1 MRYNPAFDGL
11 RALAILPVVF
21 FHCQGPW
28 FGGGYLGVDIFFVLS
43 GYLITLLLAT
53 EHASGGIQVGR
64 FYARR
69 ALRLYPTLILML
81 AAYLVLAP
89 TLWPGDDRWLNAVLA
104 GTYVTDY
111 SLPYWRVPHYPP
123 VVGHTWSLA
132 VEEKFYLVWPL
143 LLLLLLL
150 SRVKRPIAWLLAAFV
165 MATAWRCIAAHVR
178 SWPMA
183 YFPFDARLSG
193 LLLGSIAALARPK
206 VSGAAAA
213 IAGICLAITV
223 VVPGLPSP
231 PHLAP
236 VEAVTFVVTL
246 AELSAFLVICHVAER
261 MDTPVLSALPLV
273 YVGRLSY
280 GIYLW
285 HFPIILWLRERLPVW
300 PTLGLTLLIS
310 FTLAA
315 VCLHLVDTPIK
326 RWRRHLLSSAEAG
339 TAGHLRRPS

>member
-1 MRYNPAFDGL
+1 MRYNPALDGL
-11 RALAILPVVF
+11 RGLAILPVVF

-43 GYLITLLLAT
+43 GYLITRLLAT

-69 ALRLYPTLILML
+69 ALRLYPTLLLML

-132 VEEKFYLVWPL
+132 VEEKFYLAWPL
-143 LLLLLLL
+143 LLPLL
-150 SRVKRPIAWLLAAFV
+150 SRAKRPIGWLLVVFV
-165 MATAWRCIAAHVR
+165 MATTWRWIAAHAR
-178 SWPMA
+178 AWPMA

-206 VSGAAAA
+206 VSGAVAA

-231 PHLAP
+231 PGLAP
-236 VEAVTFVVTL
+236 VDAVTLVVTL
-246 AELSAFLVICHVAER
+246 AELSAFLVVCHVADR
-261 MDTPVLSALPLV
+261 IDTPVLAAPPLV

-285 HFPIILWLRERLPVW
+285 HFPVILWLRERLPVW
-300 PTLGLTLLIS
+300 PTLGLTLAIS
-310 FTLAA
+310 FILAA
-315 VCLHLVDTPIK
+315 VCLHFVDTPIK
-326 RWRRHLLSSAEAG
+326 RWRRRLLPNAAVG
-339 TAGHLRRPS
+339 TANQLRRPA